1 MSFVTADTPA
11 GDEWTVDQLAQRA
24 DVPVRTIREYQTMG
38 LLPGPRRSGRIG
50 LYNIS
55 HLRRLHLIDR
65 LQIRGHSLA
74 GIGDLLDAWREGDAI
89 TDILGLEPDQLV
101 HIDEPGAPATLAQLT
116 EAIPTLVPDR
126 LDELLET
133 GVVEDC
139 GPDRY
144 CVPSPSLLQLAV
156 DTLAA
161 GLHPDAV
168 LELLGQLRAAADTI
182 ADATLA
188 AIAALPEDTSDATY
202 EAVVG
207 RGRGLL
213 AHGVGRLS
221 LHRLGRRLA
230 IEDHATT
237 ADLATTLRT
246 RPSKNKTTP
255 TKTR

>member
-1 MSFVTADTPA
+1 MSSVTTDTPA

-50 LYNIS
+50 LYNVS
-55 HLRRLHLIDR
+55 HLRRLQLIDR
-65 LQIRGHSLA
+65 LQVRGHSLA
-74 GIGDLLDAWREGDAI
+74 GIGDLLASWREGDAI

-116 EAIPTLVPDR
+116 QAIPALVPDH

-133 GVVEDC
+133 GVVEGC

-156 DTLAA
+156 DTLGA
-161 GLHPDAV
+161 GLHPNAV
-168 LELLGQLRAAADTI
+168 LELLVQLRSAADAV
-182 ADATLA
+182 ADATLT
-188 AIAALPEDTSDATY
+188 AIAALPQDTPDSTY
-202 EAVVG
+202 ETVIG

-230 IEDHATT
+230 VDDHATT
-237 ADLATTLRT
+237 ADLADALRT
-246 RPSKNKTTP
+246 RPTKKKTP
-255 TKTR
+255 RKTR